1 MILETYNPF
10 RTVEQKNYAI
20 KIANTY
26 IVYDLEDTWIN
37 NSLRNF
43 ILKNWLFEA
52 TSIVKNHTHVKIVGH
67 TSEFPVGIYW
77 WTSKNPKIQNIEKM
91 TKKWLFIAGDIII
104 LCMCT
109 SDIEWYKSFLSF
121 WPFFALYPPPLTTQ
135 KTKKIPKDIILLH
148 MCNINQDHM
157 MYSSWNIKCKG
168 QSFFVIFYPL
178 TLLTTQKNQNS
189 EKVKKKKKKQ
199 KILSF
204 YTCVPQMTIIGC
216 MVPEITSRTESFV
229 ILGYFLPFY
238 PLTIQKIKS
247 PGDIIILNVSIINQ
261 NHIMYDPW
269 DMECNRH
276 NFSYS
281 GPFFALLHLPLP

>member
-1 MILETYNPF
+1 MQRTKFFCHFLPF
-10 RTVEQKNYAI
+10 
-20 KIANTY
+20 
-26 IVYDLEDTWIN
+26 DPLN
-37 NSLRNF
+37 NS
-43 ILKNWLFEA
+43 K
-52 TSIVKNHTHVKIVGH
+52 K
-67 TSEFPVGIYW
+67 
-77 WTSKNPKIQNIEKM
+77 SKFWKS
-91 TKKWLFIAGDIII
+91 KK
-104 LCMCT
+104 
-109 SDIEWYKSFLSF
+109 
-121 WPFFALYPPPLTTQ
+121 
-135 KTKKIPKDIILLH
+135 
-148 MCNINQDHM
+148 
-157 MYSSWNIKCKG
+157 
-168 QSFFVIFYPL
+168 
-178 TLLTTQKNQNS
+178 
-189 EKVKKKKKKQ
+189 KKKKKKQ

-276 NFSYS
+276 NFSYF